1 MFIGCCWAIVA
12 AAAVEALYTSLD
24 PNEKIVQLSPQKLL
38 DCCVPKPD
46 PKKCDEMGYNYHFN
60 KAFKW
65 IVDHGISTEEDYPFQ
80 GEKGGCK
87 PKDMI
92 MYMYFEVFIC
102 LCVYVF

>member
-1 MFIGCCWAIVA
+1 MFIGCCWASVA

-65 IVDHGISTEEDYPFQ
+65 IVDHGISTRGLSFSIGKRRLQTKRY
-80 GEKGGCK
+80 GN
-87 PKDMI
+87 
-92 MYMYFEVFIC
+92 
-102 LCVYVF
+102 VYVF